1 MTYTSI
7 VEESDAK
14 NPFKVMRMDARKTQ
28 QWLADICDV
37 GEQYIRRLE
46 LGLANS
52 ATEGII
58 RELLDILPHDYV
70 TGRTVGE
77 QISAVQSWYKTWQ
90 RERRIAIGSL
100 IGDDVPYRFDS
111 PVAFRL
117 WVMSWLVEDGSEAN
131 VQEIIDK
138 SSVYE
143 FCRAFSIHLS
153 TVQEWEKN
161 GGPMPP
167 TIRGV
172 FIQVGLP
179 VGLIKIG

>member
-14 NPFKVMRMDARKTQ
+14 NPFKVMRTDARKTQ

-52 ATEGII
+52 ATESII

-70 TGRTVGE
+70 SGRTIGE
-77 QISAVQSWYKTWQ
+77 QISAVQGWYRNWQ
-90 RERRIAIGSL
+90 IARRNSLGDL
-100 IGDDVPYRFDS
+100 IGDDVPKNFDS

-161 GGPMPP
+161 GGAMPP
-167 TIRGV
+167 TIRTV
-172 FIQVGLP
+172 FIEVGLP
-179 VGLIKIG
+179 TGLIKIG